1 MSGLRVTF
9 EDGHSEDFAANNV
22 IYANAGGL
30 ILNQIEVKDLGL
42 QFNPQTGDRQRAYE
56 RSESVVALI
65 SAPRPDMP
73 AADRWRRV
81 ESVPPE
87 PVEPELVTLADGR
100 REPNE
105 SVLSHSLSK
114 EAN

>member
-1 MSGLRVTF
+1 VSGLRVTF

-65 SAPRPDMP
+65 SAPRPDM
-73 AADRWRRV
+73 
-81 ESVPPE
+81 
-87 PVEPELVTLADGR
+87 VEPELVTLADGR